1 MWTPHNLALK
11 PSSKITFPPAE
22 KVEAWMSNLDVIL
35 LKSLSTPIL
44 TDDIAYIH
52 KQEPSREEN
61 EISKMVNTQWATT
74 ECTWEVTKQQ

>member
-22 KVEAWMSNLDVIL
+22 KVEAWMSNLGVIL

-44 TDDIAYIH
+44 TDDIAC
-52 KQEPSREEN
+52 
-61 EISKMVNTQWATT
+61 TQTRAF
-74 ECTWEVTKQQ
+74 KKRK

>member
-35 LKSLSTPIL
+35 LKSLSAPTL
-44 TDDIAYIH
+44 KDEHYWYTNNSL
-52 KQEPSREEN
+52 QER
-61 EISKMVNTQWATT
+61 KMTFQKW
-74 ECTWEVTKQQ
+74 

>member
-35 LKSLSTPIL
+35 LKSLSTPTL
-44 TDDIAYIH
+44 TDDITG
-52 KQEPSREEN
+52 
-61 EISKMVNTQWATT
+61 TQTT
-74 ECTWEVTKQQ
+74 AFKRGK